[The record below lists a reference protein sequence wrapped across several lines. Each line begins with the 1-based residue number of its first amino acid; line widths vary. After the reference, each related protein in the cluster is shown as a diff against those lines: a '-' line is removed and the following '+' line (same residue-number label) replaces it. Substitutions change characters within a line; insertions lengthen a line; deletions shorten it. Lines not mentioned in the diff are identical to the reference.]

1 MIQAFLTELFGQ
13 GKVRVELPSTSE
25 FDSLTRDFAAQRSAA
40 LDERL
45 WNQLVAFDQV
55 RRYDFSGEAPALLRE
70 ASLWSV
76 HQMYLACVAT
86 VLRELSA
93 ESLST
98 LLATPCPAGDPTATH
113 YTVDLVFQFLPDL
126 WRLARRASP
135 LDPLVSI
142 LRQWGGQWPLSSI
155 GMSDEPIVSDD
166 GQMTPRPLP
175 VDADSLRVIREHSG
189 LLRCYV
195 DRVIARRAQDRLD
208 DTLIS
213 AAVRV
218 AIAGH
223 ESRFPEFVG
232 LVVPRIVP

>member
-1 MIQAFLTELFGQ
+1 MIQSFLSELFGQ
-13 GKVRVELPSTSE
+13 GKVRVELPSASAI
-25 FDSLTRDFAAQRSAA
+25 DSLTRDFTAQRSVAA
-40 LDERL
+40 DEQL

-55 RRYDFSGEAPALLRE
+55 RRYDFPGEAPALLRD

-76 HQMYLACVAT
+76 NQMHRACVAT

-98 LLATPCPAGDPTATH
+98 FLATPCPAGDPTATH
-113 YTVDLVFQFLPDL
+113 YSVDLVFQFLPDL

-135 LDPLVSI
+135 VDPLVSI
-142 LRQWGGQWPLSSI
+142 LRQWGSQWPLSSI
-155 GMSDEPIVSDD
+155 GMCDEPIVSDD
-166 GQMTPRPLP
+166 GQVTPRPMP

-208 DTLIS
+208 DAFVS

-223 ESRFPEFVG
+223 ESRFPEFAG